1 MTQLENLKVGLS
13 SAKAIFLD
21 EMSDARNIESVKI
34 SYFKFYGATL
44 ALRTVATKYYSDV
57 NKYAMECIREVI
69 DSIENKYGSDGLEY
83 VITE

>member
-1 MTQLENLKVGLS
+1 MTQLENLKVGLA
-13 SAKAIFLD
+13 SAKSICLD
-21 EMSDARNIESVKI
+21 EMSGASNIESVKI

-44 ALRTVATKYYSDV
+44 ALRTVATQHYSDI

-69 DSIENKYGSDGLEY
+69 DFVENKYGSDGLEY

>member
-1 MTQLENLKVGLS
+1 MSQLENLKIGLA
-13 SAKAIFLD
+13 SAKSICLYEINAA
-21 EMSDARNIESVKI
+21 SNIESAKI

-44 ALRTVATKYYSDV
+44 ALRAVSTQNFSEI

-69 DSIENKYGSDGLEY
+69 DFIENKYGSDSLEY